1 MKKFFANIWTKRV
14 VSLLSAAYAFMA
26 CFLCYCSLF
35 YSIDVHSNAG
45 VCLMTTGISLIGL
58 VAMLYSRKQII
69 TKIASFVILPAM
81 LPVVLF
87 YFGEWFLIIPIVITG
102 ILIFL
107 LSGAG
112 EGIKTALGTV
122 FLLLYIFGSLGYFL
136 ANSLFVTATKKE
148 QIYSGASPSGKYRCY
163 VINTKDSSNG
173 STAVYVEPDDA
184 DKSFK
189 YVDFNIKNMQRIVY
203 LERPLI
209 DPEKSPM
216 ELKWETK
223 TRQQITEEIE
233 AISSE
238 VVVHLSQAQLKKLG
252 YTYEDKLILCGLTDE
267 QYQAIGKSKGNDI
280 YLNDLTAEQLAVLS
294 LAKDDKG
301 YYVPDPAPEI
311 FEQLDLKKGPVYI
324 KDMNDAWRAEY
335 NVEKVDSVLLSSL
348 SDKDL
353 ADFGVPES
361 GDVLYFNGKPC
372 FRYYVAVLENYF
384 DLDHKSLSLF

>member
-1 MKKFFANIWTKRV
+1 MQGLPGIANNT
-14 VSLLSAAYAFMA
+14 
-26 CFLCYCSLF
+26 
-35 YSIDVHSNAG
+35 
-45 VCLMTTGISLIGL
+45 
-58 VAMLYSRKQII
+58 
-69 TKIASFVILPAM
+69 AM

-267 QYQAIGKSKGNDI
+267 QYQAIGKSKGTKTI
-280 YLNDLTAEQLAVLS
+280 QT
-294 LAKDDKG
+294 
-301 YYVPDPAPEI
+301 
-311 FEQLDLKKGPVYI
+311 
-324 KDMNDAWRAEY
+324 
-335 NVEKVDSVLLSSL
+335 
-348 SDKDL
+348 
-353 ADFGVPES
+353 
-361 GDVLYFNGKPC
+361 
-372 FRYYVAVLENYF
+372 
-384 DLDHKSLSLF
+384 